1 MKIPRSELKSIV
13 KECLLE
19 ILSEGIGQKQQQP
32 VSRQP
37 SIMETLQRRQA
48 PPKQPSRALA
58 EAIRAEAGGNKVM
71 ESIFADTAQ
80 NTLPK
85 MLGGE
90 RAAPSAAL
98 GLAEKITD
106 AATPD
111 QIFGEEVSSKW
122 ASLAFSDSPRTKSRE

>member
-1 MKIPRSELKSIV
+1 MKIPRTELKSIV

-19 ILSEGIGQKQQQP
+19 ILSEGIGQKQSQSA
-32 VSRQP
+32 SRQP
-37 SIMETLQRRQA
+37 SIMETLQRRQS
-48 PPKQPSRALA
+48 PQKQPSRALS

-71 ESIFADTAQ
+71 ESIFTDTAQ
-80 NTLPK
+80 NTLPR
-85 MLGGE
+85 MLSGE
-90 RAAPSAAL
+90 RAAPAASL

-122 ASLAFSDSPRTKSRE
+122 ASLAFSDSPRAKNRE